1 MKYARA
7 PARLSSSDL
16 LSLQIPD
23 PSLILLIGPSGAGKS
38 TFAARHFKQTE
49 IISSDRCRAMVCDD
63 ESDQSFNGAAF
74 GLLHH
79 IARVRLAARRLAV
92 IDATNLETRARRRL
106 LRMASDNGVPSV
118 ACAYDVPL
126 EKCLERNLTRSERVV
141 DEDVIASHAAR
152 FQWAIA
158 RLRFEDYARV
168 YVLNEGNL
176 NDAVIE
182 RIRG

>member
-1 MKYARA
+1 
-7 PARLSSSDL
+7 
-16 LSLQIPD
+16 
-23 PSLILLIGPSGAGKS
+23 LILLIGPSGAGKS

-63 ESDQSFNGAAF
+63 ESDQGFNGAAF

-106 LRMASDNGVPSV
+106 LRIAGDSGVPPV
-118 ACAYDVPL
+118 AVAFDVPL
-126 EKCLERNLTRSERVV
+126 EKCLERNLARPERVV
-141 DEDVIASHAAR
+141 DEDVVALHAAQFER
-152 FQWAIA
+152 ALA
-158 RLRFEDYARV
+158 RLRLEGYARV
-168 YVLNEGNL
+168 YVLNEANL

>member
-1 MKYARA
+1 MENGLHI
-7 PARLSSSDL
+7 RLSSSDL
-16 LSLQIPD
+16 LLLQIPD
-23 PSLILLIGPSGAGKS
+23 PSLILLVGPSGAGKS

-49 IISSDRCRAMVCDD
+49 ILSSDRCRAMVCDD

-106 LRMASDNGVPSV
+106 LRIASDNGVPSV
-118 ACAYDVPL
+118 AIAFDVPL
-126 EKCLERNLTRSERVV
+126 EKCLERNLARFERVV
-141 DEDVIASHAAR
+141 NEDVISLHAAR
-152 FQWAIA
+152 FEWAMA
-158 RLRFEDYARV
+158 RLRLEGYARV
-168 YVLNEGNL
+168 YVLNEANL